1 MTCLC
6 EVLYYEAS
14 GKRLSCANCPFVK
27 SCEQDKRRMEIGE
40 DGDGDG

>member
-14 GKRLSCANCPFVK
+14 GKLLPCAKCPFVK
-27 SCEQDKRRMEIGE
+27 SCEQDKRKTEIGE